1 MNQQT
6 PIAIRGIAAAFAV
19 FMTVATLNSVFSIA
33 EPQRSQ
39 LIAANAARHAEGIA
53 SAAGQRMAQAAIG
66 TTNR

>member
-6 PIAIRGIAAAFAV
+6 PIAVRGIAAAFAV

-39 LIAANAARHAEGIA
+39 LIAANAARHAERVA
-53 SAAGQRMAQAAIG
+53 SAPGQRLAQAATE